1 MDTGQSLG
9 IIGLGP
15 VGRAFAERA
24 RRLGWRVAG
33 FDPSPVAAGVAR
45 AAGIE
50 IRGDAAAVADSCAT
64 VLVAV
69 FDGPQLARV
78 ADALLRA
85 RRRPRLVLSC
95 VTSDV
100 ATVESVARR
109 LEAAAISFVDM
120 PVCGSARQIVT
131 GEALAM
137 AGAGDH
143 AWTIARPV
151 VAALAPEHVRVG
163 AAGAGARAELAT
175 SLVLGLNRAAL
186 AEGLALAE
194 ALGLGGAT
202 FLDLL
207 RRSPAYSR
215 AVDTAGPRMLTGAFT
230 ADTRLARHREDAA
243 LILAAAAGAGLDLAL
258 ERAHAALL
266 DAAIAAGDGDL
277 DNAAIIRIIRDRKP
291 SSATEPETCPPSTS
305 RRRKAASKRSRRKR
319 PARSRK
325 PTGRSRG

>member
-1 MDTGQSLG
+1 MDAGRSLG
-9 IIGLGP
+9 IIGLGL

-24 RRLGWRVAG
+24 RRMGWRVTG
-33 FDPSPVAAGVAR
+33 FDPSPVATGVAR
-45 AAGIE
+45 AAGVE
-50 IRGDAAAVADSCAT
+50 IRSDAAAVADGCGT

-69 FDGPQLARV
+69 FDGPQLVRV

-95 VTSDV
+95 VTSDA
-100 ATVESVARR
+100 ATAESVGRR

-120 PVCGSARQIVT
+120 PLSGSSQQIAA

-143 AWTIARPV
+143 AWSVARAV
-151 VAALAPEHVRVG
+151 VAALAPRHVRVG
-163 AAGAGARAELAT
+163 AAGAGARAKLAT
-175 SLVLGLNRAAL
+175 NLVLGLNRAAL
-186 AEGLALAE
+186 AEGLAFAE

-215 AVDTAGPRMLTGAFT
+215 AVDVAGPRMLTGAFT
-230 ADTRLARHREDAA
+230 PVSRIAQHRKDVA
-243 LILAAAAGAGLDLAL
+243 LILDAAAGAGLELTL
-258 ERAHAALL
+258 ERGHAALL

-277 DNAAIIRIIRDRKP
+277 DNAAIIRIIRGRKP
-291 SSATEPETCPPSTS
+291 SSATEPDPCPPSTS